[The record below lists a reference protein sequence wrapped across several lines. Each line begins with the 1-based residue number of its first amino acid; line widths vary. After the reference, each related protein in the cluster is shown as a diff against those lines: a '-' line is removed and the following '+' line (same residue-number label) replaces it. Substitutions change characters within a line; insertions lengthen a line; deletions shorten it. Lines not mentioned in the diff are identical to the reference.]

1 MSDSIYNIRR
11 FDMVKSMQLQYE
23 MSKADKEI
31 TTLYARQ
38 QSREQVIFLQRVILA
53 VVMCVSLLVMV
64 LFIVVYRQKR
74 RLDRSYADLYAV
86 NRKYIDNQEVMKV
99 RHQDA
104 LKVIEQLKDKLAAA
118 SHADDAGPGHDGGSD
133 AAHAGSETD
142 VAGRS
147 R

>member
-1 MSDSIYNIRR
+1 MYVEVLDDYSRLYQAEGNVALAQQYKAKFLTMSDSIYNIRR

-86 NRKYIDNQEVMKV
+86 NRNILTIRK
-99 RHQDA
+99 
-104 LKVIEQLKDKLAAA
+104 
-118 SHADDAGPGHDGGSD
+118 
-133 AAHAGSETD
+133 
-142 VAGRS
+142 
-147 R
+147 

>member
-1 MSDSIYNIRR
+1 
-11 FDMVKSMQLQYE
+11 
-23 MSKADKEI
+23 
-31 TTLYARQ
+31 
-38 QSREQVIFLQRVILA
+38 
-53 VVMCVSLLVMV
+53 MCVSLLVMV

-118 SHADDAGPGHDGGSD
+118 SHAAGQGHDGGSD